1 RSGSVLCDLGV
12 PQGSVLG
19 PLLFITY
26 VSPVSD
32 IVTSA
37 GLGSHQYADD
47 TQLYFAMRHATA
59 SHDIDTLRICTE
71 RLRCWFLNNGLM
83 LNPDKSEALLVGT
96 RQQRQAVT
104 VVGAVSVAGVD
115 LPLSSELKSLG
126 VIIDEQLSFES
137 HIRAVCRACNFHLRA
152 LAHIRHLLP
161 LSVAQTL
168 ACSIVCSRLDYC
180 NAVLQGAPK
189 SSILKLQRVQNNLAR
204 IVLQLPRRTHARPLL
219 HRLHWLPVEQRITYK
234 TALITF
240 KVRAQSAPEYLLT
253 LLQNR
258 ECTRTLRSSSLPLME
273 IPRFRTVTA
282 SRSFR
287 VAAPT
292 IWNSLPRD
300 VLACSTVDSFKKHL
314 KHIFL
319 TSLLPNTRPL
329 TRLVPRASDYYG
341 AFV

>member
-1 RSGSVLCDLGV
+1 
-12 PQGSVLG
+12 
-19 PLLFITY
+19 
-26 VSPVSD
+26 
-32 IVTSA
+32 
-37 GLGSHQYADD
+37 
-47 TQLYFAMRHATA
+47 M
-59 SHDIDTLRICTE
+59 
-71 RLRCWFLNNGLM
+71 
-83 LNPDKSEALLVGT
+83 
-96 RQQRQAVT
+96 
-104 VVGAVSVAGVD
+104 
-115 LPLSSELKSLG
+115 
-126 VIIDEQLSFES
+126 
-137 HIRAVCRACNFHLRA
+137 CRACNFHLRA

-189 SSILKLQRVQNNLAR
+189 SSMLKLQRVQNNLAR

-300 VLACSTVDSFKKHL
+300 VLACSTVDSFK
-314 KHIFL
+314 
-319 TSLLPNTRPL
+319 NT
-329 TRLVPRASDYYG
+329 
-341 AFV
+341 